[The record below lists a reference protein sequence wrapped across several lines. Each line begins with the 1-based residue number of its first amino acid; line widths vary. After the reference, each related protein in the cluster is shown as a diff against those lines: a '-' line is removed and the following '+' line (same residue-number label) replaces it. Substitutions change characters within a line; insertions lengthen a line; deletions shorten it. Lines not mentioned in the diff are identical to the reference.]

1 MKMSKLDKKFDEGE
15 EDILD
20 EFDLSKAERVNCEQK
35 KINIDMPIWMIQYL
49 DKEASRLGI
58 ARQAI
63 IKTWLADRIEQ
74 TSSNK
79 R

>member
-1 MKMSKLDKKFDEGE
+1 MKMSKLDEKFDEGE

-20 EFDLSKAERVNCEQK
+20 EFNLSKAERVNFKQK
-35 KINIDMPIWMIQYL
+35 KINIDMPIWMIQHL

-63 IKTWLADRIEQ
+63 IKIMAC
-74 TSSNK
+74 
-79 R
+79 